1 MNIKT
6 LLLLLLILPLQLFSQ
21 TKYIELKNNETGR
34 IVKIEERKRVVV
46 VANNGESYSGR
57 LQIIDTATVMIGEST
72 IKLENILS
80 IRKNSVGNTIA
91 RSGLF
96 FGGGVLLAVA
106 PFAVL
111 AGEIT
116 LAAITGSAG
125 LTAVA
130 GGITLPGI
138 SQQHKHEKWTYRITD
153 L

>member
-1 MNIKT
+1 MNMKT
-6 LLLLLLILPLQLFSQ
+6 LLLLLLLLPLQLFSQ
-21 TKYIELKNNETGR
+21 TKYIELKNNESGR
-34 IVKIEERKRVVV
+34 IVKIEERKRVEV
-46 VANNGESYSGR
+46 VAENKESYSGR
-57 LQIIDTATVMIGEST
+57 VHIIDTATVMIGKS
-72 IKLENILS
+72 ILKLEDIQS
-80 IRKNSVGNTIA
+80 IRKNSIGNTIA

-106 PFAVL
+106 PFAVI

-125 LTAVA
+125 LTVVA

-138 SQQHKHEKWTYRITD
+138 SQKHKNKRWTYRITD